1 MSPVPTLFRVAI
13 LDDYQK
19 VAFTFADWSALKG
32 RVAIDVFTDTIS
44 DEDALVTRLEPYNI
58 ICAMRERT
66 KFRASLLDRLP
77 KLKFI
82 ATTGMVN
89 RGIDVAYAKVCDQQR
104 CPYNPANSEMVFR
117 AKASP
122 FRGQAEVAIR
132 LSSTFGLYYWP
143 LQGILS

>member
-1 MSPVPTLFRVAI
+1 MSPTLPRVAI

-44 DEDALVTRLEPYNI
+44 DEDALVARLEPYNV

-66 KFRASLLDRLP
+66 KFRASLLNRLP
-77 KLKFI
+77 NLKFI

-89 RGIDVAYAKVCDQQR
+89 RGIDVAYAKVREQQCR
-104 CPYNPANSEMVFR
+104 PYNPANSESVLR

-122 FRGQAEVAIR
+122 FRGQAEVATR
-132 LSSTFGLYYWP
+132 LSNTFGLYYWP
-143 LQGILS
+143 LRGISS